1 MTAEHQEPV
10 ARDGDTPG
18 SADQNADQAGQATG
32 HPPGDDQGSPG
43 PADIDSLQK
52 ALVEAREQ
60 VLRYQAEMQNLRR
73 RVERD
78 IESARKF
85 ALDKFVEDLLPVA
98 DNLERASAT
107 LDPQQRAGNEHLN
120 SLGEGVDLTLRG
132 FLDAIGRHKVVALNP
147 VGEPFDPAFHQAVA
161 TVPRA
166 DLPANRVVE
175 VFQKGYTLNGRL
187 VRPAMVVVSK
197 SGNDG

>member
-1 MTAEHQEPV
+1 MTAEHQEPD
-10 ARDGDTPG
+10 ARGGGDPDSEG
-18 SADQNADQAGQATG
+18 QNAGQAAG
-32 HPPGDDQGSPG
+32 HQQGEEQGSTG
-43 PADIDSLQK
+43 STDLDTLQNE
-52 ALVEAREQ
+52 LVEAREQ

-78 IESARKF
+78 IENARKF
-85 ALDKFVEDLLPVA
+85 ALDKFVEDLIPVV

-107 LDPQQRAGNEHLN
+107 LDPQQRANNEQLN

-161 TVPRA
+161 TVPRV
-166 DLPANRVVE
+166 DLPANRVVD
-175 VFQKGYTLNGRL
+175 VLQKGYTLNGRL

-197 SGNDG
+197 GGNDS